1 VNQYFLF
8 SFGFVINFI
17 LNWTRKVVRS
27 MNKFIFTI
35 ILLLGFSF
43 ASTGEGEPISVVDAH
58 YDALDVDSGEIII
71 AAAGKKKEKS
81 PLRKRYLKRKRK
93 LRNPAQGK

>member
-1 VNQYFLF
+1 
-8 SFGFVINFI
+8 
-17 LNWTRKVVRS
+17 
-27 MNKFIFTI
+27 MDKFIFTV
-35 ILLLGFSF
+35 ILFLGFSF
-43 ASTGEGEPISVVDAH
+43 ASTDISEETNAAEKHYASLDSDNGEVV
-58 YDALDVDSGEIII
+58 I